1 MVIKMMISFS
11 GVTIGSKR
19 EEKYS
24 KQKLEI
30 NAMSSISHS
39 KQLTKKKMN
48 KLIIVIEEKVMQL
61 KL

>member
-1 MVIKMMISFS
+1 MVSFS

-19 EEKYS
+19 EEKCS
-24 KQKLEI
+24 KQKLEV

-39 KQLTKKKMN
+39 KQLTKKKKWTK